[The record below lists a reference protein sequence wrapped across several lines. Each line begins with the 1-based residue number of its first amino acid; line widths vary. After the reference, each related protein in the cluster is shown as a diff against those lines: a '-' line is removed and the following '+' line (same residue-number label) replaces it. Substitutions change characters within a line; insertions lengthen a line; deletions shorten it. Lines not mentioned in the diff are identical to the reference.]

1 MLLTLLSQIATF
13 GLLAMLVMA
22 ANAIAFAWLG
32 GRLGVVLGQLYL
44 MLFVFNMD
52 LNKLPIPVNNQFIE
66 AFIFHVIMI
75 NILLLPAWILGL
87 LLRQMNAQKKAQS
100 QSIQG

>member
-32 GRLGVVLGQLYL
+32 GRLGVVIGQLYL
-44 MLFVFNMD
+44 ILFVFNLD
-52 LNKLPIPVNNQFIE
+52 LNKLPIPLGGQFYE
-66 AFIFHVIMI
+66 AFIFHVIMV

-87 LLRQMNAQKKAQS
+87 LLRQMNAQKHAQN
-100 QSIQG
+100 QSLQG